1 MSKSML
7 RRIRDGCKDGRLK
20 RHTDGQSDT
29 RSDGHK
35 TLNVETKLLLLFD
48 SLFVLNYLHDKKYI
62 FL

>member
-7 RRIRDGCKDGRLK
+7 RRIRDGCTDGRLK

-35 TLNVETKLLLLFD
+35 TLNVETKL
-48 SLFVLNYLHDKKYI
+48 
-62 FL
+62 